1 MNTLASAR
9 QEIKHVLDQAGYTV
23 WSFIPERVTPPVVVL
38 EPGSPYMNEGD
49 AFTLF
54 VCRFDL
60 ILLAATATNS
70 KATEDLDQMIMDC
83 VDALD
88 MYYIEE
94 VSKPMQIEA
103 NGVAYLGTTISISD
117 KKEIK
122 T

>member
-9 QEIKHVLDQAGYTV
+9 KEIKVVLDQAGYTV

-70 KATEDLDQMIMDC
+70 KATEDLDQMIMDE
-83 VDALD
+83 VPVIPL
-88 MYYIEE
+88 YYDRVVRFVPAGLEGME
-94 VSKPMQIEA
+94 SNPMNLLNLKNA
-103 NGVAYLGTTISISD
+103 FWSR
-117 KKEIK
+117 
-122 T
+122 